1 MAGKLAILVCG
12 DESLK
17 LELELELELEEEEES
32 TWWLCSQH
40 EDRRWCC
47 EGGDIF
53 QAEECRSW
61 GEVGPRVER
70 TEK

>member
-17 LELELELELEEEEES
+17 LELELELEEEES

-40 EDRRWCC
+40 EDR
-47 EGGDIF
+47 
-53 QAEECRSW
+53 
-61 GEVGPRVER
+61 
-70 TEK
+70 